1 MENKIEL
8 FKNKELGEVRTL
20 FIDGECWF
28 VARDIAK
35 CLGYERLDNMYKII
49 DNEDKKEINPQSTD
63 FTGFLQNGG
72 IQLESNTNI
81 KRMIIVNESG
91 MYSAIFN
98 SELKTAKKFKHW
110 VTSEVLPS
118 IRKHGAYITE
128 ELLQDNDRL
137 NDVIAELQM
146 ENRLKEREIKE
157 LNEVRTEYMKQRDKI
172 IKIQIK
178 SGGKD
183 GSFIPYCILQLAR
196 EFIKDSNNIEYKDDD
211 IIKVKSRKLINFA
224 KRLFPKNHDAQ
235 YYLSVCLDIKTW
247 DKCSI
252 IPTGILKEDYEPI
265 QDILY

>member
-8 FKNKELGEVRTL
+8 FKNQELGEVRTL

-72 IQLESNTNI
+72 IKLEPNINI

-91 MYSAIFN
+91 MYSTIFN

-118 IRKHGAYITE
+118 IRKHGAYITD

-137 NDVIAELQM
+137 NNVITELQM
-146 ENRLKEREIKE
+146 ENSLKESKIKE
-157 LNEVRTEYMKQRDKI
+157 LEEVRTEYMKQRDNI
-172 IKIQIK
+172 FKIQIK
-178 SGGKD
+178 SGSD
-183 GSFIPYCILQLAR
+183 NGSFIPYCILQLVR
-196 EFIKDSNNIEYKDDD
+196 EFIKDPNNIEYKDDD
-211 IIKVKSRKLINFA
+211 IIKVNSRKLIKFA

-235 YYLSVCLDIKTW
+235 YYLSACLDIAAW
-247 DKCSI
+247 DKYSI
-252 IPTGILKEDYEPI
+252 IPIKILREDYEPI